1 MFFSDH
7 GGVQWLVV
15 FLGNPGLKYRNTRHN
30 AGFLAADAVERDCG
44 VPIDRLRF
52 HALTAQAELGGQKV
66 LLMKPQ
72 TYMNNS
78 GEAVAPAAKFY
89 KVPPEHIL
97 VVSDEIHLQP
107 GRLRIRTKGSA
118 GGHNGLKSIIA
129 GLHEFNPM
137 MGHRGCRLCVTYP
150 EIAVMQTNAVIK
162 AALNVKKRHPDWD
175 IVPEIMI
182 PLVGEVKELKYV
194 KNVVVETADKV
205 IAESG
210 MELHYK
216 VGTMIEIPRAALTA
230 DQIATEAEFFSF
242 GTNDLTQMTF
252 GFSRDDAGK
261 FLDAYYANKIYESDP
276 FARLDQTG
284 VAVLL
289 MVFLSLL

>member
-15 FLGNPGLKYRNTRHN
+15 FLGNPGLKYQNTRHN
-30 AGFLAADAVERDCG
+30 AGFLTADVVEKDCG
-44 VPIDRLRF
+44 VHIDRLRF

-72 TYMNNS
+72 TFMNNS

-129 GLHEFNPM
+129 SLGTDAFPRIRI
-137 MGHRGCRLCVTYP
+137 GVGAKP
-150 EIAVMQTNAVIK
+150 
-162 AALNVKKRHPDWD
+162 HPDYD
-175 IVPEIMI
+175 
-182 PLVGEVKELKYV
+182 L
-194 KNVVVETADKV
+194 
-205 IAESG
+205 
-210 MELHYK
+210 
-216 VGTMIEIPRAALTA
+216 AAWVL
-230 DQIATEAEFFSF
+230 
-242 GTNDLTQMTF
+242 
-252 GFSRDDAGK
+252 GK
-261 FLDAYYANKIYESDP
+261 FPAEDAKALSGRYPDLEAAAKLIMD
-276 FARLDQTG
+276 G
-284 VAVLL
+284 K
-289 MVFLSLL
+289 LSLAQSKYNG

>member
-15 FLGNPGLKYRNTRHN
+15 FLGNPGLKYQNTRHN
-30 AGFLAADAVERDCG
+30 AGFLTADVVEKDCG
-44 VPIDRLRF
+44 VHIDRLRF

-72 TYMNNS
+72 TFMNNS

-129 GLHEFNPM
+129 CLGTDAFPRIRIGVGAPPHPDYDMPDWVLGTFRGEDKAAMDDAAVLRGLHPR
-137 MGHRGCRLCVTYP
+137 RGGP
-150 EIAVMQTNAVIK
+150 
-162 AALNVKKRHPDWD
+162 RH
-175 IVPEIMI
+175 E
-182 PLVGEVKELKYV
+182 PL
-194 KNVVVETADKV
+194 
-205 IAESG
+205 
-210 MELHYK
+210 
-216 VGTMIEIPRAALTA
+216 
-230 DQIATEAEFFSF
+230 
-242 GTNDLTQMTF
+242 
-252 GFSRDDAGK
+252 
-261 FLDAYYANKIYESDP
+261 
-276 FARLDQTG
+276 
-284 VAVLL
+284 
-289 MVFLSLL
+289 